1 MNFLAQVSPW
11 AEIQI
16 GEQLSLFSP
25 MLALVCTML
34 AIVVC
39 PMIFGRGARV
49 TGAVACLGIIATLIL
64 VLRTAGAVADGGLS
78 GLSTDPGAG
87 LLLVDNLSVCFQL
100 ILVAFL
106 AGVTWLW
113 WIGRAENER
122 NAPEF
127 FILLIGSALGMA
139 LMVSTSNLLM
149 IVVAMETASLP
160 CYAIVGF
167 DKRSKVGA
175 EASLKYVVF
184 GAMCAATML
193 YGMSLLY
200 GVVGSLNVSTI
211 AAYTVGQLSAGGPS
225 LVLVLG
231 LICFFIGIA
240 FKISAVPFH
249 FWCPDAF
256 EGARTEVTTWLS
268 VVSKAAGLVLLTRLA
283 LVFCSAVTGPQAMS
297 VLSPLAWTIGIIATV
312 TCTVGNFSA
321 YRQTSVKRL
330 LAFSSIAHAGYM
342 LMAVAVFVHPD
353 VPGTHLGVTAL
364 LAYVVIYMFMNL
376 GAFGITALVEWETGS
391 DKLASFSGLMRRAPG
406 LAIPMIICLVSLV
419 GLPPFAGFIGKW
431 WILVALGSLDS
442 TLGWFLIVVLAVNT
456 LISLYFYMRVVVQ
469 MTLRDERE
477 PVLRA
482 PVGGLVLVN
491 VCAVALLV
499 LLFWA
504 APLKDMT
511 DRFSQH
517 LLRLPVAQVTFEAP
531 PATPVEEVH

>member
-1 MNFLAQVSPW
+1 M
-11 AEIQI
+11 
-16 GEQLSLFSP
+16 
-25 MLALVCTML
+25 
-34 AIVVC
+34 
-39 PMIFGRGARV
+39 
-49 TGAVACLGIIATLIL
+49 
-64 VLRTAGAVADGGLS
+64 
-78 GLSTDPGAG
+78 
-87 LLLVDNLSVCFQL
+87 
-100 ILVAFL
+100 
-106 AGVTWLW
+106 
-113 WIGRAENER
+113 
-122 NAPEF
+122 
-127 FILLIGSALGMA
+127 
-139 LMVSTSNLLM
+139 
-149 IVVAMETASLP
+149 
-160 CYAIVGF
+160 
-167 DKRSKVGA
+167 
-175 EASLKYVVF
+175 
-184 GAMCAATML
+184 
-193 YGMSLLY
+193 
-200 GVVGSLNVSTI
+200 
-211 AAYTVGQLSAGGPS
+211 
-225 LVLVLG
+225 
-231 LICFFIGIA
+231 
-240 FKISAVPFH
+240 
-249 FWCPDAF
+249 
-256 EGARTEVTTWLS
+256 TTWLS